1 MMSRRMDKDR
11 SHVTE
16 RILNLTVEIIQL
28 LTGKDHTVVR
38 KTSGKC
44 GTPSSHPCVS
54 GGLSRT
60 QSPITVPPPRSLT
73 HERHSD
79 QKILELTNKII
90 QLLTGEV
97 PIRCEDVTVY
107 LSMEEWEY
115 IEEHSGLYKDVMMEN
130 HQALKMDMTERIINL
145 FLDIICVLTGK
156 DHTVVKGTSGECETP
171 SSHHRV
177 SGLGRTQSPITVP
190 LAHSLIHE
198 RHNHQKILD
207 LTNKIIQLLT
217 GEVPIRCEDV
227 TVYFSMEEWEYI
239 EEHRGLYKDVTME
252 NHRPLTSLDG
262 SSNRNTPE
270 RCPRPLYS
278 QDHTEENH
286 SVPQERRG
294 EDLIDVKVEDIKVEE
309 QTHVMGDQQCKE
321 EEIPTDISTDPSK
334 DPSTDI
340 KEESV
345 SCDGDLTHT
354 DMYTAADHTQ
364 KISTRIK
371 SNCITNTSCSGCE
384 KCFTLNSD
392 LVIHQMSHTGE
403 PPYSCSEC
411 GKGFRSNS
419 ELLVHQM
426 IHTDEKLFSCSE
438 CGKCFKVNSHLV
450 KHQMIHTGAYPY
462 SCSEC
467 KKCFRYKSELVIHQ
481 RSHTGER
488 PYSCLECEKCFPIKS
503 LLVRHQRSHT
513 GERLY
518 SCSECETVCISSS
531 ELVRHQ
537 RMHTGEKPFSCSD
550 CVKSFTLKSALVKH
564 QKSHTGQRPYSC
576 SECGKCFTQHPHLVR
591 HQSLHTGERP
601 YSCSECGK
609 CFIRNSQLVV
619 HQRRHTGER
628 PYSCSECGEGYRS
641 FPELVRHQRFHTGE
655 IPFSCSE
662 CGKGFEVNALL
673 VRHQMIHTG
682 AYPYSCSECERG
694 FSIKSELVRHQRSHT
709 GERPYSCSECGKG
722 FKSNAELVIH
732 QRRHTGERPY
742 SCSECGKCFTCN
754 SELTKHQKSHTR
766 VKTMI

>member
-16 RILNLTVEIIQL
+16 RILNLTVEVIQL

-44 GTPSSHPCVS
+44 ETPSSHLCVS

-79 QKILELTNKII
+79 QKILKLTNKII

-115 IEEHSGLYKDVMMEN
+115 IEEHRGLYKDVMMEN

-145 FLDIICVLTGK
+145 FLDIICVLTGE
-156 DHTVVKGTSGECETP
+156 DHTVVKGTSGECEPP

-177 SGLGRTQSPITVP
+177 SGGLSRTQSPITVP
-190 LAHSLIHE
+190 PPHSLIHE
-198 RHNHQKILD
+198 KHNDQKILD

-227 TVYFSMEEWEYI
+227 TVSFSMEEWEYI
-239 EEHRGLYKDVTME
+239 EEHRGLYKDVMME

-262 SSNRNTPE
+262 ASNRNTPE
-270 RCPRPLYS
+270 RCLRPLYS

-286 SVPQERRG
+286 SVPQEGLG
-294 EDLIDVKVEDIKVEE
+294 EDLIDVKVEDIKVDE

-321 EEIPTDISTDPSK
+321 EEIPTDISTDSSK

-364 KISTRIK
+364 KISTHIK
-371 SNCITNTSCSGCE
+371 SNCITNASCSGCE

-450 KHQMIHTGAYPY
+450 RHQMIHTGAYPY

-467 KKCFRYKSELVIHQ
+467 KKCFRSKSELVIHQ

-503 LLVRHQRSHT
+503 LLVKHQRSHT

-518 SCSECETVCISSS
+518 SCSECDKEYRSNTD
-531 ELVRHQ
+531 LVEHQ
-537 RMHTGEKPFSCSD
+537 RSHTGEKPFSCSA
-550 CVKSFTLKSALVKH
+550 CGKSFTRKSDLARH

-576 SECGKCFTQHPHLVR
+576 SECGKCFTRHPHLVR
-591 HQSLHTGERP
+591 HQSLHTGETP

-609 CFIRNSQLVV
+609 CFTRNSQLVV

-628 PYSCSECGEGYRS
+628 PY
-641 FPELVRHQRFHTGE
+641 
-655 IPFSCSE
+655 SCSE

-694 FSIKSELVRHQRSHT
+694 FRYKSELVRHQRRHT

-722 FKSNAELVIH
+722 FKSNTGLVIH

-754 SELTKHQKSHTR
+754 SVLTKHQKSHTR
-766 VKTMI
+766 VNP